1 MARTLEIRSDF
12 CGEIPYL
19 TVAPA
24 GAERRPV
31 IAYICGYGGTK
42 EHGLPLGYA
51 LAQRGYVFLAFDPP
65 LHGERFDPLLFRAA
79 EPELGGV
86 CPPESGLDVFARFF
100 RSIAASV
107 ADLRTL
113 LGALADDP
121 RVDVS
126 RCGVTGI
133 SMGGYATYLAFAD
146 IPAVQAAAA
155 IVGVPSFLRRWQ
167 DVVNE
172 CRWSNPAWDAALTGA
187 AAWLADAGGVHP
199 PHRPGRAPG
208 PGCARALFLL
218 NGDFDTDQ
226 PKHYSI
232 ETYGSLRPAYAAAP
246 ERLRLG
252 IYPAGHTLTEQMQGD
267 IVEWFGRFLAI

>member
-1 MARTLEIRSDF
+1 L

-24 GAERRPV
+24 GAHRRPL

-42 EHGLPLGYA
+42 EHGLPLGHA

-65 LHGERFDPLLFRAA
+65 RHGARFDPLLFRAA

-86 CPPESGLDVFARFF
+86 CPPASGLDIFALFF
-100 RSIAASV
+100 RTIAGSV

-113 LGALADDP
+113 LAALADDP
-121 RVDVS
+121 RVDAR

-133 SMGGYATYLAFAD
+133 SMGGYATCQAFAEL
-146 IPAVQAAAA
+146 PAVQAAAA

-172 CRWSNPAWDAALTGA
+172 CRWSNPLWAAALAGVPG
-187 AAWLADAGGVHP
+187 WLAEQEEFVRHIDPVTRLAQA
-199 PHRPGRAPG
+199 AP
-208 PGCARALFLL
+208 RALFLL

-226 PKHYSI
+226 PKHYAL
-232 ETYGSLRPAYAAAP
+232 ETYGSLRPAYAATP
-246 ERLRLG
+246 EHLRLG
-252 IYPAGHTLTEQMQGD
+252 IYPAGHALTEQMQGD
-267 IVEWFGRFLAI
+267 IVEWFGRFLPI

>member
-1 MARTLEIRSDF
+1 MTHPLEICTDF
-12 CGEIPYL
+12 YEGIPFL

-24 GAERRPV
+24 GAGRRPL
-31 IAYICGYGGTK
+31 IAYICGYGGAK

-51 LAQRGYVFLAFDPP
+51 LARRGYVFLAFDPP
-65 LHGERFDPLLFRAA
+65 LHGERFDPQLFRAA

-86 CPPESGLDVFARFF
+86 CPPESGLDIFALFF
-100 RSIAASV
+100 RSIARSV

-113 LGALADDP
+113 LAALADDP
-121 RVDVS
+121 RVDVG
-126 RCGVTGI
+126 RCGVTGL
-133 SMGGYATYLAFAD
+133 SMGGYATCQAFAEIQD
-146 IPAVQAAAA
+146 VRAAAA
-155 IVGVPSFLRRWQ
+155 VVGVPSFLRRWR

-172 CRWSNPAWDAALTGA
+172 CRWSNPAWDASLIGATG
-187 AAWLADAGGVHP
+187 WLAAQEEFIRRIDPIERLAQA
-199 PHRPGRAPG
+199 AP
-208 PGCARALFLL
+208 RALFLL

-232 ETYGSLRPAYAAAP
+232 ETYGSLRKAYAAAP